1 MTNKRS
7 EMSNQVICSCGCTTR
22 GLSLFEIH
30 GYKENNETQVA
41 QIYDHKLK
49 RVVKKEVLKHHNG
62 QEHIIGVEFAYYD
75 YKTQRDIAIKE
86 CIEQI
91 ETYKTL
97 EWAKDITEWSIWS
110 DVKQEWVE
118 KC

>member
-30 GYKENNETQVA
+30 GYKENNETHIA

-49 RVVKKEVLKHHNG
+49 RVVKKEVLQHHNG
-62 QEHIIGVEFAYYD
+62 QEHVIGVEVAYYD

-91 ETYKTL
+91 EVYKTK
-97 EWAKDITEWSIWS
+97 EWAKDINEWSIWS

>member
-30 GYKENNETQVA
+30 GYKENNETHIAQV
-41 QIYDHKLK
+41 YNPVTRKVK
-49 RVVKKEVLKHHNG
+49 KKEVLKHFNG
-62 QEHIIGVEFAYYD
+62 QEHVIGVEVAYYD
-75 YKTQRDIAIKE
+75 YKTQKDIAIRE
-86 CIEQI
+86 CLEQI
-91 ETYKTL
+91 EVYKKQD
-97 EWAKDITEWSIWS
+97 WAKDINEWSIWS
-110 DVKQEWVE
+110 DENQVWVE